1 MVAAWLPLRAAWSQC
16 AQGYLGSIVAGEG
29 SAGPGQSSTTWAT
42 AAQMAEENDH
52 Q

>member
-16 AQGYLGSIVAGEG
+16 AQGYLGSIVTGEG
-29 SAGPGQSSTTWAT
+29 SAGPGQSSTTWTT